1 MREDALEAERVV
13 LRLEDRREHEPAEER
28 GPVKSATPATR
39 ETGVTGCTTTAVD
52 AQEGR
57 TPPLVLAHFARDW
70 GPK

>member
-1 MREDALEAERVV
+1 M
-13 LRLEDRREHEPAEER
+13 
-28 GPVKSATPATR
+28 KSATPATR

>member
-1 MREDALEAERVV
+1 M
-13 LRLEDRREHEPAEER
+13 
-28 GPVKSATPATR
+28 KSATPATR
-39 ETGVTGCTTTAVD
+39 ETGVHGLHDHRVD